1 MPRTILGISAF
12 YHDSAA
18 TIVREGKIEA
28 AAQEERFTRKKHD
41 ERFPENAIG
50 FCLNHS
56 NTTANEIDYVA
67 FYEKPFLKFDR
78 LIETYLRY
86 APKGFRSFCAAM
98 PQWLRTKLHHPRV
111 IREALGKGFSK
122 PILFV
127 DHHMSH
133 AASAFFPSPFEKAA
147 IVTLDGV
154 GEWDTTSIAFGDGNR
169 IEMLKSLKFP
179 HSIGLLYSA
188 FTYFLGFRVNS
199 GEYKLM
205 GLAPYG
211 RPKYVSRIEEK
222 LIDRKADGSFALE
235 MQYFTYPHTLEMVGD
250 AFQNLFGFPRRRPEE
265 RITQEHMDLA
275 ASIQVVAEKLI
286 VRICEYAKQLTGSN
300 RLCLAGGVALNCVA
314 NGKLLKSDLFDK
326 IWIQP
331 ASGDAGGSLGAALF
345 AYYQLL
351 NRERVVTPQDSME
364 GSLLGPSY
372 STEEIEEALN
382 TDRAIFE
389 RYTEENELLRT
400 VAQDISQGKAVG
412 WFQGRME
419 FGPRALGARS
429 ILGDPRSDD
438 MQSKLNL
445 KIKYRESFR
454 PFAPSVL
461 KSDAHRYFDLEDES
475 PYMLLVAPVSDS
487 IRRTLNEEEQAAM
500 EGPDLNDRVQVCRSD
515 LPAVTHVDFSARV
528 QTVDES
534 RNGRYYRLLQTFKET
549 TGCSTLINTS
559 FNVRGEPIVNTPS
572 DALRC
577 FCTTEMDTLVIE
589 DFVLRKESQPG
600 ELIEKYKRHAQS
612 FQLD

>member
-18 TIVREGKIEA
+18 AIVREGKVES
-28 AAQEERFTRKKHD
+28 AAQEERFTREKHD
-41 ERFPENAIG
+41 ERFPEHAIR

-56 NTTANEIDYVA
+56 NTTANEVDYVA

-78 LIETYLRY
+78 LIETYLSY
-86 APKGFRSFCAAM
+86 APMGFRSFCAAM
-98 PQWLRTKLHHPRV
+98 PQWLKTKLHHPRV
-111 IREALGKGFSK
+111 IRKALGKGFSK

-154 GEWDTTSIAFGDGNR
+154 GEWDTTSIAIGDGNH

-211 RPKYVSRIEEK
+211 RPTYVSRIEKK
-222 LIDRKADGSFALE
+222 LIDQKADGSFALD
-235 MQYFTYPHTLEMVGD
+235 MRYFTYPHTLEMVGD

-265 RITQEHMDLA
+265 RITQEHLDLA
-275 ASIQVVAEKLI
+275 ASIQMVAEKLI
-286 VRICEYAKQLTGSN
+286 VRICEYAKQLTGAN
-300 RLCLAGGVALNCVA
+300 QLCLAGGVALNCVA
-314 NGKLLKSDLFDK
+314 NGKLLKSGLFDQ
-326 IWIQP
+326 IWVQP

-351 NRERVVTPQDSME
+351 NRERVVTLQDSMG

-372 STEEIEEALN
+372 SPDEIEEALN

-389 RYTEENELLRT
+389 RHTEENELLQAA
-400 VAQDISQGKAVG
+400 VEDIAQGKAVG

-429 ILGDPRSDD
+429 ILGDPRSDN

-461 KSDAHRYFDLEDES
+461 REDAKTYFDLDDES

-487 IRRTLNEEEQAAM
+487 IRRTLSEKENAAM
-500 EGPDLNDRVQVCRSD
+500 ESPDLNDRVQVRRSE
-515 LPAVTHVDFSARV
+515 LPAITHVDCSARI

-534 RNGRYYRLLQTFKET
+534 RNGKYGRLLQTFKKA
-549 TGCSTLINTS
+549 TGCSALINTS
-559 FNVRGEPIVNTPS
+559 MNVRGEPIVNTPS

-577 FCTTEMDTLVIE
+577 FCATEMDTLVIE
-589 DFVLRKESQPG
+589 NFILRKESQPRG
-600 ELIEKYKRHAQS
+600 LIDKYKRHAES

>member
-1 MPRTILGISAF
+1 MQRTILGISAF

-28 AAQEERFTRKKHD
+28 AAQEERFTREKHD
-41 ERFPENAIG
+41 ERFPEHAIN

-56 NTTANEIDYVA
+56 NTTANEVDYVA

-78 LIETYLRY
+78 LIETYLSY

-98 PQWLRTKLHHPRV
+98 PQWLRTKLHHPRA
-111 IREALGKGFSK
+111 IRKALGKGFNK
-122 PILFV
+122 PILFI

-154 GEWDTTSIAFGDGNR
+154 GEWDTTSVAFGDGNR

-211 RPKYVSRIEEK
+211 RPRYVSLIEEK
-222 LIDRKADGSFALE
+222 LIDQKPDGSFALD
-235 MQYFTYPHTLEMVGD
+235 MRYFTYPHTLEMVGD
-250 AFQNLFGFPRRRPEE
+250 AFQNLFGFPRRRLEE

-286 VRICEYAKQLTGSN
+286 VGICQYAKKLTGSN
-300 RLCLAGGVALNCVA
+300 QLCLAGGVALNCVA
-314 NGKLLKSDLFDK
+314 NGKLLRSGLFDK

-351 NRERVVTPQDSME
+351 NRERDIAPLDSME

-372 STEEIEEALN
+372 SPDEIEEALN
-382 TDRAIFE
+382 TEGAIFE
-389 RYTEENELLRT
+389 HHTKENELLQAA
-400 VAQDISQGKAVG
+400 VEDIAQGKAVG
-412 WFQGRME
+412 WFQDRME

-429 ILGDPRSDD
+429 ILGDPRSDE
-438 MQSKLNL
+438 MQSRLNL

-461 KSDAHRYFDLEDES
+461 KEDAQRYFDLKDDS
-475 PYMLLVAPVSDS
+475 PYMLLVAPVNDS
-487 IRRTLNEEEQAAM
+487 IRRTLNQKEKAAM
-500 EGPDLNDRVQVCRSD
+500 ESSNLNDRVQVRRSD
-515 LPAVTHVDFSARV
+515 LPAITHLDFSARV
-528 QTVDES
+528 QTVDKV
-534 RNGRYYRLLQTFKET
+534 RNQRYYRLLQSFREA
-549 TGCSTLINTS
+549 TGCSLLINTS
-559 FNVRGEPIVNTPS
+559 FNVRGEPIVNTPR

-577 FCTTEMDTLVIE
+577 FCATEMDTLVIE
-589 DFVLRKESQPG
+589 NFILRKESQPR
-600 ELIEKYKRHAQS
+600 ELIEKYKRHAES